1 MTDPVF
7 GTRYRSWPEPADSTA
22 TALAARRHVSELMMP
37 ALTLSESA
45 LEHNTTVMAEWV
57 AGLGFD
63 LAPHGKTSM
72 SPELTARQLRHG
84 AWAISAATTG
94 QARTFASWNVP
105 RIILANEVTDP
116 GGLRWVAETVAAG
129 ELELLVLVDSV
140 VGVELLSA
148 ALTAAGATDPL
159 DVLLEWGIPG
169 GRAGVRD
176 ITAAREVAAAAAA
189 AAHVRLV
196 GVECFEGVA
205 GHDRS
210 GADEA
215 DVSAMV
221 DDLVTLL
228 AELAAANR
236 FAGLD
241 EVIITAGGSS
251 YPDLVAAAFGKVD
264 DAAGTKVRKILRSGG
279 YLTHDHGM
287 LHRSSPMR
295 EDAHNQA
302 GTLLPA
308 LRLYASVL
316 STPEPGLA
324 IVGFGKR
331 DAPFDIDLPIPLA
344 VRRRVDLPTGALQS
358 LSAVSVRRCNDQH
371 AFLRHDGELAVGD
384 QVVFGISHPCTAFD
398 KWSLVPVLDDE
409 EWVVDLVTTEF

>member
-7 GTRYRSWPEPADSTA
+7 GTRYRSWPAAEDSTA
-22 TALAARRHVSELMMP
+22 TAIAARRHVSELMMP
-37 ALTLSESA
+37 ALTLQATA
-45 LEHNTTVMAEWV
+45 LEHNATVMADWV

-84 AWAISAATTG
+84 AWAITAATAG
-94 QARTFASWNVP
+94 QARVFAGWGVP

-116 GGLRWVAETVAAG
+116 GSLCWVAETVAAG
-129 ELELLVLVDSV
+129 AVRLLVLVDSV
-140 VGVELLSA
+140 PEVELLTA
-148 ALTAAGATDPL
+148 ALASAGAATPL

-176 ITAAREVAAAAAA
+176 LGAAREVAAAVAAS
-189 AAHVRLV
+189 AHVRLV

-210 GADEA
+210 AADEA
-215 DVSAMV
+215 AVGAMV
-221 DDLVTLL
+221 ADLVTLL
-228 AELAAANR
+228 AELAAVGG

-241 EVIITAGGSS
+241 EVILTAGGSS
-251 YPDLVAAAFGKVD
+251 YPDLVAAAFATVD
-264 DAAGTKVRKILRSGG
+264 NAAGIRVRKVLRSGG
-279 YLTHDHGM
+279 YITHDHGM

-295 EDAHNQA
+295 EDAHNPA

-308 LRLYASVL
+308 LRLYASVV
-316 STPEPGLA
+316 STPEPALA

-344 VRRRVDLPTGALQS
+344 VRRRGDLPAGPAVPLTD
-358 LSAVSVRRCNDQH
+358 VSVLRCNDQH
-371 AFLRHDGELAVGD
+371 AFLHHDGELAVGD

-398 KWSLVPVLDDE
+398 KWSLVPVLDDDE
-409 EWVVDLVTTEF
+409 RVVDLVTTQF

>member
-1 MTDPVF
+1 MTDSAF
-7 GTRYRSWPEPADSTA
+7 GTRYRSWPATDESAA
-22 TALAARRHVSELMMP
+22 TAVASGRHVSELMMP
-37 ALTLSESA
+37 ALTLLETA
-45 LEHNTTVMAEWV
+45 LEHNATVMADWV

-84 AWAISAATTG
+84 AWAITAATAG
-94 QARTFASWNVP
+94 QARMFAGWGVP

-116 GGLRWVAETVAAG
+116 GSLRWVAETVAAADVK
-129 ELELLVLVDSV
+129 LLVLVDSV
-140 VGVELLSA
+140 TGVELLSA
-148 ALTAAGATDPL
+148 ALAAAGAGVPL

-169 GRAGVRD
+169 GRAGVRTLD
-176 ITAAREVAAAAAA
+176 AAREVASAVTAS
-189 AAHVRLV
+189 AHVRLA

-210 GADEA
+210 PVDEA
-215 DVSAMV
+215 AVVAMIT
-221 DDLVTLL
+221 DLVTLL
-228 AELAAANR
+228 AELAASGG

-241 EVIITAGGSS
+241 EVVLTAGGSS
-251 YPDLVAAAFGKVD
+251 YPDLVAAAFEKVD
-264 DAAGTKVRKILRSGG
+264 GAAGIPVRKVLRSGG

-295 EDAHNQA
+295 AGAHNPA

-308 LRLYASVL
+308 LRLHASVL

-344 VRRRVDLPTGALQS
+344 VRPRADLPDGPVVPLTD
-358 LSAVSVRRCNDQH
+358 VSVARCNDQH
-371 AFLRHDGELAVGD
+371 AFLAHNGELAVGD
-384 QVVFGISHPCTAFD
+384 QVVFGISHPSTAFD
-398 KWSLVPVLDDE
+398 KWSLVPVLDDDE
-409 EWVVDLVTTEF
+409 RIVDLVTTSF

>member
-7 GTRYRSWPEPADSTA
+7 GTRYRSWPEPGDSTA
-22 TALAARRHVSELMMP
+22 TAVAAGRHVSELMMP
-37 ALTLSESA
+37 ALTLRESA
-45 LEHNTTVMAEWV
+45 LEHNATVMADWV

-84 AWAISAATTG
+84 AWAITAATTG
-94 QARTFASWNVP
+94 QARTFAGWGVP

-129 ELELLVLVDSV
+129 TVKLLLLVDSAA
-140 VGVELLSA
+140 GADLLSA
-148 ALTAAGATDPL
+148 ALAAAAATAPL

-176 ITAAREVAAAAAA
+176 PGAARAVAAAVAAS
-189 AAHVRLV
+189 AHLRLV

-205 GHDRS
+205 GSGRS
-210 GADEA
+210 IGDEA
-215 DVSAMV
+215 AVDAMI
-221 DDLVTLL
+221 DDLVTVL
-228 AELAAANR
+228 AELAAADD

-241 EVIITAGGSS
+241 EVILTAGGSS
-251 YPDLVAAAFGKVD
+251 YPDLVAAAFAKMD
-264 DAAGTKVRKILRSGG
+264 DAAGIHVRKVLRSGG

-287 LHRSSPMR
+287 LDRSSPMR
-295 EDAHNQA
+295 EVAHNPA

-344 VRRRVDLPTGALQS
+344 VRRRHDLPAGPAQS
-358 LSAVSVRRCNDQH
+358 LTGVSVMRCNDQH

-384 QVVFGISHPCTAFD
+384 QVVLGISHPCTAFD
-398 KWSLVPVLDDE
+398 KWTLVPVLDDDE
-409 EWVVDLVTTEF
+409 RVIDLVTTEF

>member
-7 GTRYRSWPEPADSTA
+7 GTRYRSWPEPTDSTA
-22 TALAARRHVSELMMP
+22 TAVAARRHVSELMMP
-37 ALTLSESA
+37 ALTLRESA
-45 LEHNTTVMAEWV
+45 LEHNATVMAEWV

-84 AWAISAATTG
+84 AWAITAATAG
-94 QARTFASWNVP
+94 QARTFAGWGVP

-129 ELELLVLVDSV
+129 DVTLLVLVDSV
-140 VGVELLSA
+140 VGVELLSVALA
-148 ALTAAGATDPL
+148 AANSPTPL

-176 ITAAREVAAAAAA
+176 VATAREVAAAVAAS
-189 AAHVRLV
+189 AHVRLV

-210 GADEA
+210 AEDEA
-215 DVSAMV
+215 AVGAMI

-228 AELAAANR
+228 AELAAADG

-241 EVIITAGGSS
+241 EVILTAGGSS

-264 DAAGTKVRKILRSGG
+264 EAAGISVRKILRSGG

-287 LHRSSPMR
+287 LQRSSPMR
-295 EDAHNQA
+295 EEAHNPA

-308 LRLYASVL
+308 LRLYASVV

-344 VRRRVDLPTGALQS
+344 VRRRDDLPTGRARALS
-358 LSAVSVRRCNDQH
+358 GVSVLRCNDQH

-398 KWSLVPVLDDE
+398 KWSLVPVLDDDE
-409 EWVVDLVTTEF
+409 RVIDLVTTWF

>member
-7 GTRYRSWPEPADSTA
+7 GTRYRSWPATGDSTA
-22 TALAARRHVSELMMP
+22 TAAAARRHVSELMMP
-37 ALTLSESA
+37 ALTLQETA
-45 LEHNTTVMAEWV
+45 LEHNATVMADWV

-84 AWAISAATTG
+84 AWAITAATAG
-94 QARTFASWNVP
+94 QARMFAGWGVP

-116 GGLRWVAETVAAG
+116 GSLRWVAETVAAG
-129 ELELLVLVDSV
+129 AVRLLVLVDSV
-140 VGVELLSA
+140 TGVELLTA
-148 ALTAAGATDPL
+148 ALASAGTTTPL

-176 ITAAREVAAAAAA
+176 LGSAREVAAAVAAS
-189 AAHVRLV
+189 AHVRLV
-196 GVECFEGVA
+196 GVACFEGVA

-210 GADEA
+210 AADEA
-215 DVSAMV
+215 AVGAMV
-221 DDLVTLL
+221 ADLVTLL
-228 AELAAANR
+228 AELAAAGG

-241 EVIITAGGSS
+241 EVILTAGGSS
-251 YPDLVAAAFGKVD
+251 YPDLVAAAFATVD
-264 DAAGTKVRKILRSGG
+264 DAAGIRVRKVLRSGG
-279 YLTHDHGM
+279 YITHDHGM

-295 EDAHNQA
+295 EDAHNPA

-308 LRLYASVL
+308 LRLYASVV
-316 STPEPGLA
+316 STPEPALA

-344 VRRRVDLPTGALQS
+344 VRRRGDLPAGPTVPLTDI
-358 LSAVSVRRCNDQH
+358 SVLRCNDQH
-371 AFLRHDGELAVGD
+371 AFLHHDGELAVGD

-398 KWSLVPVLDDE
+398 KWSLVPVLDDDE
-409 EWVVDLVTTEF
+409 RVVDLVTTQF

>member
-1 MTDPVF
+1 MTDAVF
-7 GTRYRSWPEPADSTA
+7 GTRYRSWPEPADSLSTA
-22 TALAARRHVSELMMP
+22 AASRRHVSELMMP
-37 ALTLSESA
+37 ALALSETA
-45 LEHNTTVMAEWV
+45 LEHNATVMADWV
-57 AGLGFD
+57 AGLGLD

-84 AWAISAATTG
+84 AWAITAATAG
-94 QARTFASWNVP
+94 QARTFAGWGVP

-129 ELELLVLVDSV
+129 QVELLVLVDSV
-140 VGVELLSA
+140 AGVELLSDA
-148 ALTAAGATDPL
+148 VADSGAPARL
-159 DVLLEWGIPG
+159 DVLLEWGIRG

-176 ITAAREVAAAAAA
+176 VAAARAVAAA
-189 AAHVRLV
+189 VSSSASVRLV

-205 GHDRS
+205 GGGRS
-210 GADEA
+210 AADEA
-215 DVSAMV
+215 AVGAMV
-221 DDLVTLL
+221 ADLTTLL
-228 AELAAANR
+228 AELAAAGG

-241 EVIITAGGSS
+241 EVVLTAGGSS
-251 YPDLVAAAFGKVD
+251 YPDLVAAAFAGVD
-264 DAAGTKVRKILRSGG
+264 DAAGISVRKVLRSGG

-295 EDAHNQA
+295 EDANNAA
-302 GTLLPA
+302 GTLRPA
-308 LRLYASVL
+308 LRLYASVV

-331 DAPFDIDLPIPLA
+331 DAPFDVDLPIPLA
-344 VRRRVDLPTGALQS
+344 VRRRADLPAGAPEPLVG
-358 LSAVSVRRCNDQH
+358 VSVLRCNDQH

-398 KWSLVPVLDDE
+398 KWTLVPVLDDDE
-409 EWVVDLVTTEF
+409 RVIDLVTTEF

>member
-7 GTRYRSWPEPADSTA
+7 GTRYRSWPATGDSTA
-22 TALAARRHVSELMMP
+22 TAAAARRHVSELMMP
-37 ALTLSESA
+37 ALTLQETA
-45 LEHNTTVMAEWV
+45 LEHNATVMADWV

-84 AWAISAATTG
+84 AWAITAATAG
-94 QARTFASWNVP
+94 QARMFAGWGVP

-116 GGLRWVAETVAAG
+116 GSLRWVAETVAAG
-129 ELELLVLVDSV
+129 AVRLLVLVDSV
-140 VGVELLSA
+140 TGVELLTA
-148 ALTAAGATDPL
+148 ALASAGTTTPL

-176 ITAAREVAAAAAA
+176 LGSAREVAAAVAASA
-189 AAHVRLV
+189 RVRLV

-210 GADEA
+210 AADEA
-215 DVSAMV
+215 AVGAMV
-221 DDLVTLL
+221 ADLVTLL
-228 AELAAANR
+228 AELAAADG

-241 EVIITAGGSS
+241 EVILTAGGSS
-251 YPDLVAAAFGKVD
+251 YPDLVAAAFATVD
-264 DAAGTKVRKILRSGG
+264 DAAGIRVRKVLRSGG

-295 EDAHNQA
+295 EDAHNPA

-308 LRLYASVL
+308 LRLYASVV

-344 VRRRVDLPTGALQS
+344 VRRRGDLPAGPAAPLTG
-358 LSAVSVRRCNDQH
+358 VSVLRCNDQH
-371 AFLRHDGELAVGD
+371 AFLHHDGELAVGD

-398 KWSLVPVLDDE
+398 KWSLVPVLDDDE
-409 EWVVDLVTTEF
+409 RVVDLVTTQF